1 MYRSAVMQDCE
12 AVYRMIC
19 DMESKTLPYDRFQE
33 IFQRQLEDE
42 RYDCILC
49 EENGETIGVI
59 NLRYEEQ
66 LHHSE
71 TIAEIMEF
79 VIATG
84 YRKAGRGKDMLA
96 YASQHAK
103 EKGCT
108 QIEVACNQLRKDTH
122 RFYLREG
129 MNNFHFK
136 FSKRLI
142 GPDSNENVLG
152 R

>member
-1 MYRSAVMQDCE
+1 MYRIADMQDCE
-12 AVYRMIC
+12 AVYQMIC
-19 DMESKTLPYDRFQE
+19 DMESKALPYDRFQE

-49 EENGETIGVI
+49 EENGKTIGVL

-84 YRKAGRGKDMLA
+84 YRKEGRGKDMLA

-103 EKGCT
+103 EKG
-108 QIEVACNQLRKDTH
+108 NSSD
-122 RFYLREG
+122 
-129 MNNFHFK
+129 
-136 FSKRLI
+136 RL
-142 GPDSNENVLG
+142 LL
-152 R
+152 

>member
-12 AVYRMIC
+12 AVYQMIC
-19 DMESKTLPYDRFQE
+19 DMEAKMLPYDQFRR
-33 IFQRQLEDE
+33 IFQRQLEDV
-42 RYDCILC
+42 RYDCIIC
-49 EENGETIGVI
+49 EENEKTIGVL

-66 LHHSE
+66 LHHSA

-79 VIATG
+79 VIADG
-84 YRKAGRGKDMLA
+84 YRREGHGKDMLA
-96 YASQHAK
+96 YASQRAK

-129 MNNFHFK
+129 MKNYHFK
-136 FSKRLI
+136 FSKRLTEL
-142 GPDSNENVLG
+142 DSGENVLG

>member
-1 MYRSAVMQDCE
+1 MLGRYKE
-12 AVYRMIC
+12 
-19 DMESKTLPYDRFQE
+19 TLPLQE
-33 IFQRQLEDE
+33 QAFALQKEILGEKHV
-42 RYDCILC
+42 ILC
-49 EENGETIGVI
+49 EENGETIGVL

-84 YRKAGRGKDMLA
+84 YRKEGRGKDMLA

-108 QIEVACNQLRKDTH
+108 QIEVSCNQLRKDTH
-122 RFYLREG
+122 RFY
-129 MNNFHFK
+129 
-136 FSKRLI
+136 
-142 GPDSNENVLG
+142 
-152 R
+152 